1 MAGKKNREQLR
12 KERQEAESRAHEA
25 ARRRLWAGYGVAGVL
40 AAAVVAGIVVVVA
53 SGGGSSGESGGAF
66 GTHYQGLDQ
75 RRIAAKAS
83 TMGEPAS
90 ATHIHPHLAVFV
102 DGKPV
107 EVPANIGIDPNQPPM
122 AMAGLHTHDA
132 SGTIHDEGMP
142 PGATLGQFF
151 QIWGVPFS
159 RTQLGPNR
167 ATGAQVVRMWVDG
180 QPSHAFGDLR
190 LEDGQQI
197 VISYGPRSAPPPS
210 AVSGAG

>member
-12 KERQEAESRAHEA
+12 KDRQEAESRAREA
-25 ARRRLWAGYGVAGVL
+25 ARRRLWAGYGVAGLL

-53 SGGGSSGESGGAF
+53 SGGGSSGETGGAF

-102 DGKPV
+102 DAKPV
-107 EVPANIGIDPNQPPM
+107 EVPANIGIDPNQPPT

-151 QIWGVPFS
+151 EIWGVPFS
-159 RTQLGPNR
+159 KTELGPYK
-167 ATGAQVVRMWVDG
+167 ASSGKVVRMWVDG
-180 QPSHAFGDLR
+180 KPSQAYGDR
-190 LEDGQQI
+190 KLEDGQQI
-197 VISYGPRSAPPPS
+197 VVAYGPKDE
-210 AVSGAG
+210 